1 MICEH
6 DDCYT
11 CPYPDCIASQESE
24 VNKQKKKRGRK
35 PMDPELKKK
44 KKQAYR
50 KEYYKKN
57 KERLNAY
64 MSEYYKGHKEEY
76 RERSRKCYAK
86 KHKYSDTVPR
96 EC

>member
-24 VNKQKKKRGRK
+24 VHKQKKKRGRK

-44 KKQAYR
+44 KRRAYCR
-50 KEYYKKN
+50 QYYAEHKEAM
-57 KERLNAY
+57 NAY
-64 MSEYYKGHKEEY
+64 MNNYYREHKAEY
-76 RERSRKCYAK
+76 RAREQ
-86 KHKYSDTVPR
+86 KYKEQR
-96 EC
+96 AI